1 MGWTAHLLRSAATDG
16 RRGLGSDAV
25 GADVQEVVPGKLV
38 VLRGPVGL
46 PEGQPW
52 RNITSGDGRPVD
64 RAFSPMYHV
73 PGLRRLGVRAVV
85 RLNAPEYDAAAFARE
100 GLGFVDLTVADGAC
114 PSPEAAA
121 KFLRIVD
128 AVPGAVAVHSAA
140 SLGRAPTLTALYLI
154 RRHDFTARE
163 AVAWLRILRPGSVL
177 ASQLQY
183 LVGREAVLRRDGPTW
198 SGSATSLLSGMGGP
212 GAASR
217 PRRVSGQAAGGG
229 DDVFE
234 IIAKVVAEVDDR
246 LGLAKGADLARPGL
260 EGRGARMRRSESF
273 VSDEAG
279 ATGSAAASRAAMRSR
294 GSFFSRSCP
303 TLGSLFDSDGDPGPS
318 GRAGGGVGGES
329 PDGTASPIR
338 FCADLLPLPTS

>member
-128 AVPGAVAVHSAA
+128 AVPGTVAVHSGAG
-140 SLGRAPTLTALYLI
+140 LGRAPTLVALYLM
-154 RRHDFTARE
+154 RRHGFAARE
-163 AVAWLRILRPGSVL
+163 AVAWLRAVRPGSVL
-177 ASQLQY
+177 PAQLDH
-183 LVGREAVLRRDGPTW
+183 LAGREAVLRQAWG
-198 SGSATSLLSGMGGP
+198 GSATNLLS
-212 GAASR
+212 SLSNSNI
-217 PRRVSGQAAGGG
+217 VS
-229 DDVFE
+229 
-234 IIAKVVAEVDDR
+234 I
-246 LGLAKGADLARPGL
+246 
-260 EGRGARMRRSESF
+260 
-273 VSDEAG
+273 
-279 ATGSAAASRAAMRSR
+279 
-294 GSFFSRSCP
+294 CN
-303 TLGSLFDSDGDPGPS
+303 
-318 GRAGGGVGGES
+318 
-329 PDGTASPIR
+329 
-338 FCADLLPLPTS
+338 